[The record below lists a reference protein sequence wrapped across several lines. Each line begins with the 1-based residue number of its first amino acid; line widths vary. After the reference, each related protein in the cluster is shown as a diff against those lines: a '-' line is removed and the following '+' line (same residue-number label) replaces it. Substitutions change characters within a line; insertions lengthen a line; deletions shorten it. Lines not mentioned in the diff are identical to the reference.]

1 MTADERRLLFI
12 ELASRLPYGVII
24 KVQENT
30 GHEFDSYIT
39 SVSLNSIE
47 TNPINE
53 ADSGP
58 NVFYRIDCCK
68 PYLRSLSSMTEE
80 ERDEYWKFTTEHG
93 YASDLNDIFDLPNY
107 PALDWLLKKH
117 FDYKGL
123 IKKGLALEAP
133 NGMYH
138 G

>member
-1 MTADERRLLFI
+1 MITADERQLLFI
-12 ELASRLPYGVII
+12 ELASRLPYGII
-24 KVQENT
+24 IRVQENT
-30 GHEFDSYIT
+30 GHEFDSYVT

-53 ADSGP
+53 TDSGP

-68 PYLRSLSSMTEE
+68 PYLRPMSSMTEE
-80 ERDEYWKFTTEHG
+80 EKEELRTLKWTKLEH
-93 YASDLNDIFDLPNY
+93 YTV
-107 PALDWLLKKH
+107 DWLNKKM
-117 FDYKGL
+117 FDYRGL
-123 IKKGLALEAP
+123 IDKGLALEAP